1 MKQIIYLPD
10 KEFKLMV
17 IKTLTR
23 EERRMDG
30 LSENINKE
38 TENLKKNQSEFRSAN
53 TYEPK
58 EVHTTTHTN

>member
-23 EERRMDG
+23 EETRMDG

-38 TENLKKNQSEFRSAN
+38 TENLKKNLSEFKSAK